1 MIPAYY
7 LLLCFVA
14 QAFLTWL
21 VCRLMADEHQATVRA
36 LTARNAQDLKLL
48 ESPAPAPR
56 RDTRFRPRLP
66 EVEGDFSDAPIR
78 PMGL

>member
-21 VCRLMADEHQATVRA
+21 VCRLMADEHQSTVRA

-48 ESPAPAPR
+48 ETPGPVR
-56 RDTRFRPRLP
+56 RDTRFQPRV
-66 EVEGDFSDAPIR
+66 VESEGEFADAPIR